1 MLSVV
6 SEPPLMTDKTV
17 TDCYIYGCTK
27 AETEEEDV
35 KPKYKYFEDMKDP
48 RRERDIVTKL
58 RQSPGLKRRKEK
70 EKLRTAKED
79 KDQSRHLL
87 KLKADDIVME
97 SRA

>member
-1 MLSVV
+1 
-6 SEPPLMTDKTV
+6 MTDKTV

-48 RRERDIVTKL
+48 RRERDAVLKL
-58 RQSPGLKRRKEK
+58 RQSPGTRRRKEK
-70 EKLRTAKED
+70 EKLKSEKES
-79 KDQSRHLL
+79 KEQSKHVV
-87 KLKADDIVME
+87 KLKPDDIVME